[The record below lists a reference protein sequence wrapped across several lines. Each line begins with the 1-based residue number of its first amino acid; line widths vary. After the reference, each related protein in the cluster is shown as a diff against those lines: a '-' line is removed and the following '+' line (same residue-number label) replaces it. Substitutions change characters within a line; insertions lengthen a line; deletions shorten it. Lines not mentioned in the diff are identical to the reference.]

1 VYYEFVTLSVHWP
14 GKIKKQGGEVL
25 ISFFLL
31 GSLLEGKSM
40 SVLKFL
46 LLFRC
51 VFEAMLM
58 VKVNLGFH
66 KLFGIKYKF
75 VSGVQP

>member
-1 VYYEFVTLSVHWP
+1 
-14 GKIKKQGGEVL
+14 L
-25 ISFFLL
+25 ISFFLH

-40 SVLKFL
+40 SLLKFFL

-51 VFEAMLM
+51 VFEDMLV

-66 KLFGIKYKF
+66 KLFGTKYMF
-75 VSGVQP
+75 V